1 MQPHFK
7 LLFQIVNTKV
17 VRILMQR
24 YRLLKPFLLC
34 SDYQWTLIFNS
45 VPWKQLFPY
54 SVIYVLY
61 AIYDILRHS
70 LKKGRDHLILHTF
83 VFICIKLC
91 LHSVLPTYL
100 RKCSDFFM
108 IHNLFMEILKNASF
122 WPKNCKSWRHWHLR
136 TYHDAT
142 PYHDK
147 EIYDKW
153 VSPLGGKELNLA
165 PFVPFH
171 GQGVAASVF

>member
-1 MQPHFK
+1 M
-7 LLFQIVNTKV
+7 IN
-17 VRILMQR
+17 
-24 YRLLKPFLLC
+24 
-34 SDYQWTLIFNS
+34 QWTLIFNS
-45 VPWKQLFPY
+45 VPWKELFPY

-122 WPKNCKSWRHWHLR
+122 WPKNCKSWQHWHLP
-136 TYHDAT
+136 TMMQHLITTKKYT
-142 PYHDK
+142 TS
-147 EIYDKW
+147 EF
-153 VSPLGGKELNLA
+153 LLE
-165 PFVPFH
+165 
-171 GQGVAASVF
+171 AAKSWIWRHLCLFMVKGWQHQFFNVR